1 MTGPASAP
9 TGPDREGTM
18 TPARPPAD
26 PDAPAVEVQDLS
38 VVLGSSLILSGI
50 DLRIEPG
57 ESVALL
63 GANGSGKSTLV
74 RTVLGLLPIRTGA
87 VRLFG
92 RDVARRSSVP
102 WRRVGYVPQRV
113 GAAAG
118 VPATALEVVRSG
130 LLDPRRPLAD
140 RGRRARERALEALG
154 AVGLAERA
162 DDHVQVFS
170 GGQSQRVLIA
180 RALVRSPELLILDEP
195 LAGIDRDSRRAL
207 ARILGSLRSQ
217 GITLLTILHEM
228 GELADVVERAVVLSE
243 GRLSWDGPAADLAP
257 ARHDH
262 ARHDEIGHDAAGDC
276 EHSHP
281 HGDTAPAV
289 HHAPALASGGAPLPR
304 RTAP

>member
-9 TGPDREGTM
+9 TGPDREDAM

-26 PDAPAVEVQDLS
+26 TDAPAVEVQDLS

-74 RTVLGLLPIRTGA
+74 RTVLGLLPIRTGT

-140 RGRRARERALEALG
+140 RGRRARERALKALE

-207 ARILGSLRSQ
+207 ARILESLRSQ

-257 ARHDH
+257 ARHD
-262 ARHDEIGHDAAGDC
+262 EIGHDAAGDC

>member
-9 TGPDREGTM
+9 TGPDREDAM

-74 RTVLGLLPIRTGA
+74 RTVLGLLPIRTGT

-92 RDVARRSSVP
+92 HNVARRSAVP

-140 RGRRARERALEALG
+140 RGRRARERALKALE

-207 ARILGSLRSQ
+207 ARILESLRSQ

-257 ARHDH
+257 ARHD
-262 ARHDEIGHDAAGDC
+262 EIGHDAAGDC

>member
-74 RTVLGLLPIRTGA
+74 RTVLGLLPIRTGT

-92 RDVARRSSVP
+92 HNVARRSSVP

-140 RGRRARERALEALG
+140 RGRRARERALKALE

-207 ARILGSLRSQ
+207 ARILESLRSQ

-281 HGDTAPAV
+281 HGDTAPAG

>member
-9 TGPDREGTM
+9 TGPDREDAM

-74 RTVLGLLPIRTGA
+74 RTILGLLPIRTGT

-92 RDVARRSSVP
+92 RDVIRRSAVP

-140 RGRRARERALEALG
+140 RGRRARERALAALG

-207 ARILGSLRSQ
+207 ARILESLRSQ

-257 ARHDH
+257 ARHD
-262 ARHDEIGHDAAGDC
+262 EIGHDAAGDC

>member
-1 MTGPASAP
+1 MLFRSA
-9 TGPDREGTM
+9 
-18 TPARPPAD
+18 
-26 PDAPAVEVQDLS
+26 
-38 VVLGSSLILSGI
+38 
-50 DLRIEPG
+50 
-57 ESVALL
+57 
-63 GANGSGKSTLV
+63 
-74 RTVLGLLPIRTGA
+74 
-87 VRLFG
+87 
-92 RDVARRSSVP
+92 
-102 WRRVGYVPQRV
+102 
-113 GAAAG
+113 
-118 VPATALEVVRSG
+118 ALE
-130 LLDPRRPLAD
+130 
-140 RGRRARERALEALG
+140 

-207 ARILGSLRSQ
+207 ARILESLRSQ

-276 EHSHP
+276 EHSRP

-289 HHAPALASGGAPLPR
+289 HHAPALASSGAPLPR
-304 RTAP
+304 RSAP

>member
-1 MTGPASAP
+1 MTTPREC
-9 TGPDREGTM
+9 PDREGAP
-18 TPARPPAD
+18 TPARPPVA
-26 PDAPAVEVQDLS
+26 PGPGSGSGAAGSAPAVEVEDLS
-38 VVLGSSLILSGI
+38 VVLGSRLILSGV

-74 RTVLGLLPIRTGA
+74 RTVLGLLPIRA
-87 VRLFG
+87 LP
-92 RDVARRSSVP
+92 VP

-140 RGRRARERALEALG
+140 RGRRARERALKALE

-180 RALVRSPELLILDEP
+180 RALVRRPELLILDEP

-207 ARILGSLRSQ
+207 ARILESLRSQ

-243 GRLSWDGPAADLAP
+243 GRPIWDGPAADLAP
-257 ARHDH
+257 AVHDH

-289 HHAPALASGGAPLPR
+289 HHAPALASSGAPLPR
-304 RTAP
+304 RSAP